1 MSKSPYNRKRHCVP
15 KSRFYH
21 IYGYSVLY
29 KRAEKGYFS
38 VKRNGM
44 LTMKRNTENKIS
56 FQQISR
62 MIS

>member
-1 MSKSPYNRKRHCVP
+1 MVIQ
-15 KSRFYH
+15 F
-21 IYGYSVLY
+21 LY

-38 VKRNGM
+38 VKKKCGM